1 LILLGLCK
9 TNLVDFYRW
18 YAILIL
24 MDDKDIEKINTVDV
38 RVTAESLDAHV
49 ICLRQNGYSVQKA
62 YYRLTQLA
70 IAFLLGAFI
79 VGKFLQW
86 KR

>member
-1 LILLGLCK
+1 MNDNEL
-9 TNLVDFYRW
+9 
-18 YAILIL
+18 
-24 MDDKDIEKINTVDV
+24 EKIQTVDV

-49 ICLRQNGYSVQKA
+49 ICLRQNGYSIQKA

-79 VGKFLQW
+79 MGTILK
-86 KR
+86 

>member
-1 LILLGLCK
+1 MNDNEL
-9 TNLVDFYRW
+9 
-18 YAILIL
+18 
-24 MDDKDIEKINTVDV
+24 EKIQTVDIS
-38 RVTAESLDAHV
+38 VTAESLDAHV

-79 VGKFLQW
+79 VGSILQW
-86 KR
+86 LVKN